1 MTEKGVDFYARKMC
15 MTPKSLTTL
24 VKNASG
30 RTATQWIDAFL
41 VLEAKNLLKYSDLT
55 VKEIGYR
62 LNFQSIPSFHKFF
75 KNQTGLTPNEYR
87 GR

>member
-1 MTEKGVDFYARKMC
+1 MN
-15 MTPKSLTTL
+15 MTPKYLTTL

-75 KNQTGLTPNEYR
+75 KNQTGLTPNE
-87 GR
+87 